1 MSEIP
6 EVKRKRSRSTRKAV
20 AGDGVV
26 DVAAAAIA
34 SDFAHRVELPADL
47 GIENVAVL
55 REQLEAVLEDERPVE
70 LAGAGVQ
77 RLHTAGLQLLAL
89 FCRERQ
95 EHGRAVV
102 WHEPV
107 PMLAG
112 AARLLGLGPV
122 LKVPEPAG

>member
-6 EVKRKRSRSTRKAV
+6 EVKRKRSRPARKAV
-20 AGDGVV
+20 ADGSAV
-26 DVAAAAIA
+26 DAAPATMA
-34 SDFAHRVELPADL
+34 SDCAHRVELPADL
-47 GIENVAVL
+47 GIENVAAL
-55 REQLEAVLEDERPVE
+55 REQLEAVLDDERPVE
-70 LAGAGVQ
+70 LAGASVQ